1 MATRLFQFTV
11 PELQRDSLEGL
22 MKKATTIHC
31 TIGLQWWE
39 KNCPHNFAANAF
51 PTSAMHSPI
60 AQPLQAHK
68 ASTQHGF
75 QNSMFLQSTFIRGG
89 ESRLALLIFTTFT
102 AQLLVIGQFHS
113 DQVSTFVIFPKPLQT
128 VASGRRIWLQL
139 VGWFCSYNWLVKEL
153 GLEHQNSY
161 KYPI

>member
-113 DQVSTFVIFPKPLQT
+113 DQVSTSSSFPSLCKLLP
-128 VASGRRIWLQL
+128 
-139 VGWFCSYNWLVKEL
+139 VGGGFGYNWLV
-153 GLEHQNSY
+153 GFAVTTGWWRN
-161 KYPI
+161 